1 MCSSEPEFR
10 LGRKGFILMT
20 FSHFVVTL
28 VDRMMTWV
36 YEKSDGRLG
45 SRLGNM
51 GMLVLHTTGR
61 KSGEKRSH
69 TLQYMPDGATYV
81 IVASNNGQDRHP
93 GWYHNVLSNPH
104 VRIQIGRRRQAALAT
119 VAGPE
124 EYAQLWP
131 RLIAQNPT
139 WEAYARRT
147 TRKIPVVI
155 LHPLA

>member
-1 MCSSEPEFR
+1 MA
-10 LGRKGFILMT
+10 L
-20 FSHFVVTL
+20 SHFVVTL
-28 VDRMMTWV
+28 VDRTMTWV

-45 SRLGNM
+45 SRLGKM
-51 GMLVLHTTGR
+51 GMVVLQTTGR

-69 TLQYMPDGATYV
+69 TLQYLPDGANYV
-81 IVASNNGQDRHP
+81 VVASNNGQDRHP

-104 VRIQIGRRRQAALAT
+104 VSIQIGRSRQDALAT

-131 RLIAQNPT
+131 RLIAQNPP
-139 WEAYARRT
+139 WETYARRT

-155 LHPLA
+155 LHPLSSTRS